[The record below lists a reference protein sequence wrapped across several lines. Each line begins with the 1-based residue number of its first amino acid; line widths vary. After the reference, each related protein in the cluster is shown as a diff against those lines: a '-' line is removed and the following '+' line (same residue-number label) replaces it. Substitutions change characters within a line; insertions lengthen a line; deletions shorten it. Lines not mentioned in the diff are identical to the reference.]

1 MSQYYAEANVPFGQ
15 ITGAAGNSIAK
26 QETEINRQLIRLDAA
41 TKAVAKAADFLI
53 SRVEPALRN
62 EPESARVDAKE
73 VERGPSTKLG
83 MALAEQAMLLDSIYQ
98 RLRGAG
104 DRIEL

>member
-1 MSQYYAEANVPFGQ
+1 MSQYYAEPNILSGQ
-15 ITGAAGNSIAK
+15 ISGAGNSLQANR
-26 QETEINRQLIRLDAA
+26 ETEVQRQLIRLDVA

-53 SRVEPALRN
+53 SRVDPALRN
-62 EPESARVDAKE
+62 EPEGPRVDQKE
-73 VERGPSTKLG
+73 TERAPSTKLG